1 MDSEKEWP
9 LPTEEKYWPV
19 GGQKVER
26 KFLYP
31 LSLVIRNDNKKSTFK
46 GVILF

>member
-9 LPTEEKYWPV
+9 LLTEEKYWPV
-19 GGQKVER
+19 DGQKVEK

-31 LSLVIRNDNKKSTFK
+31 LSLVTKNDNKKSTFK